1 MGRTSFVIAH
11 RLSTIANADRV
22 IVIDNGR
29 IAEQGTHKEL
39 LSSKGVYYRMYKSQ
53 FHGSQGLEPDD
64 PEPQG
69 PDQDFMED
77 MKKNL

>member
-39 LSSKGVYYRMYKSQ
+39 LAQKGVYSRMYKGQ
-53 FHGSQGLEPDD
+53 FHGSPGLVPDD

-69 PDQDFMED
+69 A
-77 MKKNL
+77 